1 MESDKIINGNCWVA
15 YFDMLGF
22 KRQVCLTEQNEFNN
36 ILYIYEKVLE
46 EIDSKK
52 PIRENLVEA
61 RWFSDTFIFYS
72 LNDSEK
78 CMSNIE
84 YIARSFFREMF
95 LKSIPLPLRGC
106 LNYGKF
112 YANKEKG
119 IYFGSALIE
128 AYKLAESQNWI
139 GYVLSEKAED
149 KMGIYNTQGCQLSG
163 GDFRKY
169 YKKYDVPMKGEK
181 KRFLAYAMSRYPS
194 LGNYDSDQL
203 GASLTNMWG
212 YVKHDKKL
220 SSEEKQKI
228 KRKYE
233 NTKDFLLELYPNQ
246 EKILGYIDD
255 D

>member
-22 KRQVCLTEQNEFNN
+22 KRQVYLTEQNEFNN
-36 ILYIYEKVLE
+36 ILYIYKKVLE
-46 EIDSKK
+46 EIDLKK

-61 RWFSDTFIFYS
+61 KWFSDTFIFYS

-78 CMSNIE
+78 CMTNIE

-95 LKSIPLPLRGC
+95 LKNIPLRGC

-128 AYKLAESQNWI
+128 AYELAESQDWI
-139 GYVLSEKAED
+139 GYILSEKAED
-149 KMGIYNTQGCQLSG
+149 KMGIYNTQDCQPSG
-163 GDFRKY
+163 RDFREY
-169 YKKYDVPMKGEK
+169 YKEYDVPMKDSK
-181 KRFLAYAMSRYPS
+181 KQRLPTYKISTYPLFGNDGS
-194 LGNYDSDQL
+194 DPLG
-203 GASLTNMWG
+203 GCLTQMWS
-212 YVKHDKKL
+212 YVKHDKNL
-220 SSEEKQKI
+220 SSEKKQDI

-233 NTKDFLLELYPNQ
+233 NTKNFLLELYPNQ
-246 EKILGYIDD
+246 EKTLGYIGNN
-255 D
+255 